1 MSIIESQPQSAYYRD
16 NSEITPVTP
25 ILEPV
30 FLSLRIEESMCHFI
44 ETTLILVHKH
54 KQKVKET

>member
-54 KQKVKET
+54 RL